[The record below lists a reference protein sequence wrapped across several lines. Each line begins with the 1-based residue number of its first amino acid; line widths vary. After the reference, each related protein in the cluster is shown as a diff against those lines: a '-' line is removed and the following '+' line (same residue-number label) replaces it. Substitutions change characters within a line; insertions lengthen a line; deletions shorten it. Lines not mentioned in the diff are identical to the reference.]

1 MNESAASITN
11 VSDGLYLDHG
21 DKLELPAAPP
31 RLAMAHQVLV
41 LLTFEGKFVRFDT
54 NADWVTQKFF
64 RHFKSSEGI
73 VVDNITA

>member
-11 VSDGLYLDHG
+11 GLYLDHG
-21 DKLELPAAPP
+21 DKLGLPAAPP

-54 NADWVTQKFF
+54 NGDWVTQKFF